1 MGYRSD
7 VGIALGFK
15 TKEACDK
22 FILTYKLK
30 EPEFWRDMM
39 VGFWVRPDPRVL
51 TAHFD
56 YVKWSATLYEDVR
69 GVYEMLMW
77 ADENHDASHRVV
89 RIGEDEDDV
98 EIEDDYQDD
107 VDLYLDEFVDIQRS
121 IYIEGGEP
129 LE

>member
-30 EPEFWRDMM
+30 KPEFWQEM
-39 VGFWVRPDPRVL
+39 VAGIWERPLDEVL
-51 TAHFD
+51 TARYD
-56 YVKWSATLYEDVR
+56 DVKWNRGYDDVDA
-69 GVYEMLMW
+69 VYDMFEW
-77 ADENHDASHRVV
+77 ANSNHDASYRVV
-89 RIGEDEDDV
+89 RIGEDNDDV
-98 EIEDDYQDD
+98 EIEEYYHDD
-107 VDLYLDEFVDIQRS
+107 VDLYLDEFVDIHRR
-121 IYIEGGEP
+121 IDIEEGQT

>member
-7 VGIALGFK
+7 VGIALAFK
-15 TKEACDK
+15 TKDECDA
-22 FILTYKLK
+22 FITAYKLK
-30 EPEFWRDMM
+30 KPEFWQEMIAGVWD
-39 VGFWVRPDPRVL
+39 RPLDEML
-51 TAHFD
+51 TARYD
-56 YVKWSATLYEDVR
+56 DVKWYRGLDDVNA
-69 GVYEMLMW
+69 VYDMLEW
-77 ADENHDASHRVV
+77 AYNNHDASHRVV

>member
-30 EPEFWRDMM
+30 KPEFWREIVEEHWERADE
-39 VGFWVRPDPRVL
+39 RVL
-51 TAHFD
+51 VG
-56 YVKWSATLYEDVR
+56 YYECVKWNRGYDDVDAIHDMF
-69 GVYEMLMW
+69 EW
-77 ADENHDASHRVV
+77 ANSNHDASYRVV
-89 RIGEDEDDV
+89 RIGEDYDDV
-98 EIEDDYQDD
+98 EIEEYCHDA
-107 VDLYLDEFVDIQRS
+107 VNLYLHEFVDIQRD
-121 IYIEGGEP
+121 IHIKGGQT